1 MFQILEVEANDIT
14 QTKRTAQWK
23 ISDKLLKLELSG
35 TSQIHMIKNPLLLL
49 FQHLRKNTEMP
60 CKSNWQ
66 YRSSD
71 REDS

>member
-1 MFQILEVEANDIT
+1 MFQVLEVEANDIT

-23 ISDKLLKLELSG
+23 ISDKLLKLQLSG
-35 TSQIHMIKNPLLLL
+35 TSQIHLIKNPLLLL
-49 FQHLRKNTEMP
+49 FQHPRINIEMP

-66 YRSSD
+66 YWSSA